1 MVPSAST
8 AKDGRTD
15 RADAVVEVL
24 KQTDDDP
31 AAECARARR
40 MPACPSHL
48 PRSYL
53 PRARCKPPPP
63 RPKSCNSKQRSLPP
77 SLLLHSHPP
86 WRFAKIMSTCS
97 MQKAKSYLPTRGGGG
112 GPGRQAVRL
121 RHGHSAVSVRIQEE
135 EVHARGREGRRG

>member
-1 MVPSAST
+1 MMIPRQNVRARGECLPVRPTFLVPT
-8 AKDGRTD
+8 YR
-15 RADAVVEVL
+15 
-24 KQTDDDP
+24 
-31 AAECARARR
+31 ARAASR
-40 MPACPSHL
+40 
-48 PRSYL
+48 PR
-53 PRARCKPPPP
+53 P
-63 RPKSCNSKQRSLPP
+63 RPKSCNPKQRSLPPSLPP

-135 EVHARGREGRRG
+135 EVHARGREGGKKGLNLGKVQYLSSSSLKCFEFK